1 MLVLFYILCAIVG
14 VLMGLVI
21 AKNQLPNCKHKW
33 NLLHSGNIIN
43 YNSRGEK
50 IVKGWI
56 KVYECE
62 HCKKMKKNEV
72 SLED

>member
-1 MLVLFYILCAIVG
+1 MFIVFYILCGIVG
-14 VLMGLVI
+14 ILFGLVL
-21 AKNQLPNCKHKW
+21 AKVKEPTCKHKW
-33 NLLHSGNIIN
+33 NLMDSGKITN

-50 IVKGWI
+50 IVRGWI

-72 SLED
+72 TLED